1 MKFLPKVEMHEK
13 ILIVLIIG
21 AVILRLLLINQD
33 ISVLLNK
40 FLSDDTYY
48 AYSIAQNIISGKGI
62 VFNDN
67 IPTNGFH
74 PFYNLAVL
82 VPLFKIFYSL
92 GINAPIYAS
101 LVVVTLFNIGTAV
114 LLYLITSKILN
125 KEAGLLSTFLWLFNP
140 YVLFVSLIGL
150 ESSTQIFFIA
160 LLTYVLLTR
169 LDRTQFSL
177 KDSIIIGLL
186 VGLVFLSRM
195 DGVFIGFGVVAT
207 LFIRKLVKRSFKIS
221 LFDLIKQNDL
231 IFISVTALMTI
242 TPWLLWSFVELGRIT
257 PISGEATRLLAASN
271 LGDKSYIGL
280 VKHSIYSTMGFIAK
294 FFLNITDTIMQGVI
308 VVSLALV
315 PFAILLLKKDQ
326 VLLKLLYSLDFLA
339 IGTVTLYLFYWF
351 YQLGIREWYS
361 MLTSFLLTIIFPIT
375 VVRLNQL
382 FEPNKVG
389 KLLSGFII
397 FILSVLFVI
406 GGVTHYIK
414 GNFPQEKLKWEV
426 ANFIDDNILQTEII
440 GSFNTGIYQYYT
452 VNHDVVNLDGVMNPE
467 SLAAMKVSGIE
478 NYILAKNITYIVDRP
493 YYAEQVNKSILSL
506 EPIKTFEMQF
516 LSYKNDEGKELIILF
531 KVVPVS

>member
-1 MKFLPKVEMHEK
+1 MKFLSKVEMHEK

-33 ISVLLNK
+33 ISVLLSK

-48 AYSIAQNIISGKGI
+48 AYSIAQNIIGGKGI

-74 PFYNLAVL
+74 PLYNLAVL
-82 VPLFKIFYSL
+82 VPLFKIFYNL

-101 LVVVTLFNIGTAV
+101 LVAVTLFNIGTAV
-114 LLYLITSKILN
+114 LLYLIVGRIFN
-125 KEAGLLSTFLWLFNP
+125 KEAGLLSVFLWLFNP
-140 YVLFVSLIGL
+140 YVLFVSFIGL
-150 ESSTQIFFIA
+150 ESSAQISFIA

-169 LDRTQFSL
+169 LDRAQFSL
-177 KDSIIIGLL
+177 KDSIIIGLI

-195 DGVFIGFGVVAT
+195 DGVFIGFGVVAA
-207 LFIRKLVKRSFKIS
+207 LFIRKLVKRSFKTT
-221 LFDLIKQNDL
+221 LLNLIKQKDIIL
-231 IFISVTALMTI
+231 ISATALMTI
-242 TPWLLWSFVELGRIT
+242 TPWLLWSFVELGRVT
-257 PISGEATRLLAASN
+257 PISGEATHLLAASN

-280 VKHSIYSTMGFIAK
+280 VKHSIYSTIGFIAK
-294 FFLNITDTIMQGVI
+294 FFLNIADTIIQGVI
-308 VVSLALV
+308 VVSLSLL
-315 PFAILLLKKDQ
+315 PFAILLLKKDR
-326 VLLKLLYSLDFLA
+326 VLLKLIYSLDFLA
-339 IGTVTLYLFYWF
+339 IGAATLYLFYWF

-361 MLTSFLLTIIFPIT
+361 MFTSFLLAIIFPIT
-375 VVRLNQL
+375 VVRLSQL
-382 FEPNKVG
+382 EPNKIG

-397 FILSVLFVI
+397 CILSVSFII
-406 GGVTHYIK
+406 GGVTHYIR

-426 ANFIDDNILQTEII
+426 ANFVDDSIPQTEII

-452 VNHDVVNLDGVMNPE
+452 VNHDVINLDGVMNPE

-506 EPIKTFEMQF
+506 EPIKTFELQF
-516 LSYKNDEGKELIILF
+516 LSYKRGEGKEIITLF